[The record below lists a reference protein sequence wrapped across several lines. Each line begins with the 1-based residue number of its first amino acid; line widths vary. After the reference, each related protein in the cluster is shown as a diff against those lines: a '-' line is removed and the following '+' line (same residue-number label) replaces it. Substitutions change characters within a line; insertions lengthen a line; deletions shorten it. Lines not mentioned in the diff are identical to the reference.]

1 MTTFIFFKAL
11 IWEKF
16 CLLEQ
21 LSDVK
26 VPWIC
31 IEACIHTNIG
41 ITCACMTFMKA
52 FCGLRAGRGKKE
64 CFWQRNN
71 NNVFLHNVCRKMSS
85 CCGGSKGQYAKQPP
99 AWAGVFTTWY
109 FQTEDQH
116 AYLSVHLC
124 SARKEKELL
133 RHIPCP
139 YVLIFKWKGKE
150 VAAL

>member
-1 MTTFIFFKAL
+1 MREILFVGTVVRCESAMNMHRSMYSHKH
-11 IWEKF
+11 WYHM
-16 CLLEQ
+16 CLHDLYESF
-21 LSDVK
+21 LWAESWK
-26 VPWIC
+26 
-31 IEACIHTNIG
+31 
-41 ITCACMTFMKA
+41 
-52 FCGLRAGRGKKE
+52 RKE
-64 CFWQRNN
+64 GVFWQRNN

-99 AWAGVFTTWY
+99 AWTGVFTTWY